1 MCANR
6 RFIEEK
12 LTPQELAT
20 ENSKE
25 LTEFF
30 RDRWTKEQYEKF
42 VKLDELAEYNMEIN
56 RKEE

>member
-1 MCANR
+1 M
-6 RFIEEK
+6 
-12 LTPQELAT
+12 T
-20 ENSKE
+20 ENKSSLEIAIENGRE

>member
-1 MCANR
+1 MCCNR
-6 RFIEEK
+6 RIPG
-12 LTPQELAT
+12 LRPSNMMAT

>member
-1 MCANR
+1 MCCNR
-6 RFIEEK
+6 RIPG
-12 LTPQELAT
+12 LQPSNVMAT
-20 ENSKE
+20 KNSKE

-30 RDRWTKEQYEKF
+30 KDRWTKEQYDKF

>member
-12 LTPQELAT
+12 MTPQEMAT
-20 ENSKE
+20 KNSKE

-30 RDRWTKEQYEKF
+30 RNTWIKEQYEKF
-42 VKLDELAEYNMEIN
+42 AKLDELAEYNMEIN
-56 RKEE
+56 RNDK

>member
-6 RFIEEK
+6 RIPG
-12 LTPQELAT
+12 LQPSNVMAT

-30 RDRWTKEQYEKF
+30 RNTWTKEQYEKF

-56 RKEE
+56 RNDT

>member
-12 LTPQELAT
+12 MTPQEMAT

-25 LTEFF
+25 LTEFYK
-30 RDRWTKEQYEKF
+30 DRWTKKQYEKF
-42 VKLDELAEYNMEIN
+42 AKLDELAEYNMEIN
-56 RKEE
+56 RNDK

>member
-1 MCANR
+1 MCCNR
-6 RFIEEK
+6 RIM
-12 LTPQELAT
+12 ELQPSNVIAT

-42 VKLDELAEYNMEIN
+42 VKLDELAEYNIEIN
-56 RKEE
+56 KREE